1 MVTYVT
7 SMEEKRSSG
16 TIEDEELE
24 EPENIIINEIDGL
37 PNLHPNYQQLELDF
51 KVEKNHG
58 NTDARSIEDLV
69 HDEDLPTSVIVTNVD
84 PRVFKCDD
92 LKAAIEDLF
101 KKFGEDATFQYFRS
115 FRRMR
120 VNYSS
125 PNAAANARI
134 QLHQTRFA
142 ETDINCYF
150 AQPVTPIDMED
161 QHLQPPALT
170 KQFLISPPASPP
182 VGWEPREENEPLVN
196 QDLLAAIANLSAG
209 GSHELH
215 PGGSGQPGI
224 VVHVCEAANPPKGGA
239 RIPHTRC
246 PEHSEI

>member
-1 MVTYVT
+1 AEQEIK
-7 SMEEKRSSG
+7 MEEKRSSRD
-16 TIEDEELE
+16 TTEEEELE
-24 EPENIIINEIDGL
+24 DTENIIINEVDGL
-37 PNLHPNYQQLELDF
+37 PNLHPNYEQLELKF
-51 KVEKNHG
+51 KREKDDTNI
-58 NTDARSIEDLV
+58 RSIDELV

-84 PRVFKCDD
+84 PRVFKDDD
-92 LKAAIEDLF
+92 LKSSIEHLF
-101 KKFGEDATFQYFRS
+101 KQFGEDTTFQYFRS

-125 PNAAANARI
+125 PSAAANARI
-134 QLHQTRFA
+134 QLHQSHFG

-182 VGWEPREENEPLVN
+182 IGWEPREEGEPLVN
-196 QDLLAAIANLSAG
+196 YDLLTAIANLSAG
-209 GSHELH
+209 DTHEIH

-224 VVHVCEAANPPKGGA
+224 VVHVCENANPSKNTP
-239 RIPHTRC
+239 RIQHTRC
-246 PEHSEI
+246 PEH